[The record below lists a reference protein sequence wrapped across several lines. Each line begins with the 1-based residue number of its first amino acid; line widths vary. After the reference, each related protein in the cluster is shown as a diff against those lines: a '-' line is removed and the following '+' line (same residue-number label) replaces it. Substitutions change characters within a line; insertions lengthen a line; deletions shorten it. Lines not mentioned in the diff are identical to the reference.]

1 MASSSALIP
10 MPQTKA
16 PARLRLAAQA
26 PTLRIAFILFLV
38 LLILFGWLHL
48 ILAMHIASTTRLIHE
63 QELVQDKLE
72 RDKAALLQQI
82 AEAESPRKMETRL
95 RAADYVRK
103 EPLFLGAFSPVA
115 MEADDDTGLGSS
127 SFASATSTE
136 TTSSTS
142 GSLLDSVLGEL
153 GTWSQTEQ

>member
-16 PARLRLAAQA
+16 SARLRLAAQA
-26 PTLRIAFILFLV
+26 PTLRIAFILFVV

-48 ILAMHIASTTRLIHE
+48 ILAMHIASTTRLIHQ
-63 QELVQDKLE
+63 QEKVQDKLD

-82 AEAESPRKMETRL
+82 AEAESPRNMETRL
-95 RAADYVRK
+95 EAAGYVRE
-103 EPLFLGAFSPVA
+103 EPLFLGASSPIT
-115 MEADDDTGLGSS
+115 MEADDDISLGSS
-127 SFASATSTE
+127 SSASATSTE
-136 TTSSTS
+136 TSSSIS

-153 GTWSQTEQ
+153 GTWSETEQ